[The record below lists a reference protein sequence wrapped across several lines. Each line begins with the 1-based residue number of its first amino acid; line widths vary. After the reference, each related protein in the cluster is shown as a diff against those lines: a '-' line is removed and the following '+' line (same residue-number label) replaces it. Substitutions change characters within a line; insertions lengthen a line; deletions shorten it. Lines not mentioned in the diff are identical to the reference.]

1 MADIAIIGGGP
12 GGLTAAIALA
22 RRGIRSTVFE
32 RNGHPERMP
41 RFNPDRSYPIDIT
54 GHGLRALRHIDA
66 VAHFDAHMNP
76 FRGIKYRGRTIDRW
90 SEPGWI
96 GSRGDIMRTLMSFA
110 EERHGDL
117 IEFVFDSDVSTLDVH
132 AGEVAGRR
140 FDLVVGAD
148 GAGSAVRTAM
158 LDQVEGFTAE
168 TSSVPNYAIM
178 LELDRVGEQLDKRY
192 LHLLAAS
199 PFMIAGT
206 ILDDD
211 KPDGVRWLCLVGL
224 DKPTTFA
231 SPQQATAWLRRQCPR
246 ALDLTGEKAIADFSR
261 RESLH
266 LGRRLTCSHLHGGRA
281 VLLGDAAAPFPPIGQ
296 GVNAA
301 LESAMVFDKCLASGP
316 LDTAAARYEAAWKP
330 EADAITW
337 ISQGLRFQ
345 SRAVLRTMIATA
357 FGANAIGKA
366 KSSTLSYAQ
375 ARRAARRLYYSPDFE
390 VERGE
395 AVVDLHA

>member
-1 MADIAIIGGGP
+1 
-12 GGLTAAIALA
+12 
-22 RRGIRSTVFE
+22 
-32 RNGHPERMP
+32 
-41 RFNPDRSYPIDIT
+41 
-54 GHGLRALRHIDA
+54 
-66 VAHFDAHMNP
+66 
-76 FRGIKYRGRTIDRW
+76 
-90 SEPGWI
+90 
-96 GSRGDIMRTLMSFA
+96 
-110 EERHGDL
+110 
-117 IEFVFDSDVSTLDVH
+117 VSTLDVH

-192 LHLLAAS
+192 LHVLAAS

-224 DKPTTFA
+224 DKATTFA
-231 SPQQATAWLRRQCPR
+231 SPQQATAWLRRQCSR
-246 ALDLTGEKAIADFSR
+246 VLDLTGEEAIADFSR

-266 LGRRLTCSHLHGGRA
+266 LGLRLTCSHLHGGRA

-337 ISQGLRFQ
+337 ISQWLRFQ
-345 SRAVLRTMIATA
+345 GHGAVLRAMIATA
-357 FGANAIGKA
+357 FGANVIGKA
-366 KSSTLSYAQ
+366 KSSSLSYAQ
-375 ARRAARRLYYSPDFE
+375 ARRAARRMGPLSPGDS
-390 VERGE
+390 
-395 AVVDLHA
+395 

>member
-41 RFNPDRSYPIDIT
+41 RFNSDRSYPIDIT

-76 FRGIKYRGRTIDRW
+76 FRGVKYRGRTIDSW

-148 GAGSAVRTAM
+148 GAGSTVRTAM

-168 TSSVPNYAIM
+168 ASSVPNYAIM

-192 LHLLAAS
+192 LHMLAAS

-231 SPQQATAWLRRQCPR
+231 SPQQATAWLRRKCPR
-246 ALDLTGEKAIADFSR
+246 VLDLTGEKAIADFSR

-266 LGRRLTCSHLHGGRA
+266 LGLRLTCSHLHGGRA

-345 SRAVLRTMIATA
+345 SHGAVLRTMITTA
-357 FGANAIGKA
+357 FGANAMGKA

-375 ARRAARRLYYSPDFE
+375 ARRAARRLGPFSVSPAI
-390 VERGE
+390 RGCRRTS
-395 AVVDLHA
+395 HR